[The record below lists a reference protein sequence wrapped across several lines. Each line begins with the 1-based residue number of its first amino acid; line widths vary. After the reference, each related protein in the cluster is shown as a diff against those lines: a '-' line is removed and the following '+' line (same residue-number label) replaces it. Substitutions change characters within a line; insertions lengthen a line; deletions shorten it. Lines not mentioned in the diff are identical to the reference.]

1 MKTPEEMRD
10 HLIAKASTDEAFR
23 KKLLS
28 DPRTSIE
35 AEFNITIPEG
45 VSVQVHE
52 NSAQTVH
59 LLLPP
64 AVKLSEK
71 ELSVAAGGSSSGWCT
86 YG

>member
-28 DPRTSIE
+28 DPHTSIE
-35 AEFNITIPEG
+35 AEFSITIPEG

-71 ELSVAAGGSSSGWCT
+71 ELSVAAGGSTSGWCT

>member
-10 HLIAKASTDEAFR
+10 HLIAKAGTDKAFR
-23 KKLLS
+23 ERLLS

-35 AEFNITIPEG
+35 AEFSITIPEG

-64 AVKLSEK
+64 TVKLSEK
-71 ELSVAAGGSSSGWCT
+71 ELNAAAGGGSLGWCT

>member
-10 HLIAKASTDEAFR
+10 HLIAKASTDESFR
-23 KKLLS
+23 EKLLS
-28 DPRTSIE
+28 DPRPSIE
-35 AEFNITIPEG
+35 AEFSITIPEG

-64 AVKLSEK
+64 SGKLSEK
-71 ELSVAAGGSSSGWCT
+71 ELNVATGGATSGWCT
-86 YG
+86 Y